1 MKCSRPINRLMR
13 LLGAMLLLSLTSCGD
28 SAPAQPSVPREIPR
42 GAVLRLPSQ
51 GIYTGAYVEF
61 GDKEDQVTL
70 EGIDRFEAM
79 VGRHQ
84 AIIASSSYWGER
96 SFPARNIELMARH
109 KALPLIFWSPWTSP
123 YEEDRGPD
131 EARLENILD
140 GRWDAYIDMWADGAR
155 AYDRPLLVSWGLEMN
170 GSWFPWSGCFYNPKP
185 HPADKHPPDHPGPEL
200 YKRTYRYVVDRVRA
214 RGARKIQ
221 WVFHANNFSF
231 PDEPWNQMSRYYPG
245 ADYVD
250 WLGLSAYGK
259 LFPGDPWRRFTQ
271 VMDEPYRQLCLL
283 DPAKP
288 VIMAEWGVGEFPDTG
303 NKAEF
308 IRDAF
313 KGFKTSYPR
322 LKAAVFWHERWENKD
337 ETYSNLRVNSSPEA
351 LAVFRESLSDP
362 FFLDYPLMAGDAE
375 PKR

>member
-1 MKCSRPINRLMR
+1 K
-13 LLGAMLLLSLTSCGD
+13 
-28 SAPAQPSVPREIPR
+28 
-42 GAVLRLPSQ
+42 
-51 GIYTGAYVEF
+51 
-61 GDKEDQVTL
+61 
-70 EGIDRFEAM
+70 
-79 VGRHQ
+79 HQ
-84 AIIASSSYWGER
+84 AIIASSSYWGEK
-96 SFPARNIELMARH
+96 SFPARNLELMARH

-140 GRWDAYIDMWADGAR
+140 GRWDAYIDMWADAAR

-170 GSWFPWSGCFYNPKP
+170 GIWFPWSGYFYNAKP
-185 HPADKHPPDHPGPEL
+185 QPADKRPLDHPGPEL

-214 RGARKIQ
+214 RGARQIQ
-221 WVFHANNFSF
+221 WVFHANNYSF
-231 PDEPWNQMSRYYPG
+231 PEEHWNQMSFYYPG

-250 WLGLSAYGK
+250 WLGLSVYGK

-288 VIMAEWGVGEFPDTG
+288 VILAEWGVGEFPDTG

-313 KGFKTSYPR
+313 KGFKISYPR

-337 ETYSNLRVNSSPEA
+337 ETYSNLRINSSPEA
-351 LAVFRESLSDP
+351 LAQPADQLVTRGPGGLPGGPGRPLLFGLSADGHGCRAKT
-362 FFLDYPLMAGDAE
+362 LILTACA
-375 PKR
+375 